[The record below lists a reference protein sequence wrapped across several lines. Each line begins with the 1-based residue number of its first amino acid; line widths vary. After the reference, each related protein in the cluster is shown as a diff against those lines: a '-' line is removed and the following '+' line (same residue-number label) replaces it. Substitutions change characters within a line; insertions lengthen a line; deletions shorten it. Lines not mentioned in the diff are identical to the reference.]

1 MVVTRHQNQQA
12 VPQDTSVLCPAPQV
26 CGQASHCTKEGV
38 TDRRDLITRLVD
50 WPCQTSKPWG
60 KACLSHGA
68 HPPKIATRFPL
79 FVIPASVRQLVWSRI
94 QQNSWVHCTGAP
106 RHSSLVLMTSLHYL
120 SPQPLC
126 IDLPGLGSS
135 KP

>member
-12 VPQDTSVLCPAPQV
+12 VPQDTSALCPAPQG

-38 TDRRDLITRLVD
+38 TDRRDLITELVD

-68 HPPKIATRFPL
+68 QPTSLATRFPL
-79 FVIPASVRQLVWSRI
+79 LVIPASVQKLVWPSI
-94 QQNSWVHCTGAP
+94 QQIPGSIT
-106 RHSSLVLMTSLHYL
+106 LV
-120 SPQPLC
+120 PQ
-126 IDLPGLGSS
+126 GTAYWF
-135 KP
+135 

>member
-1 MVVTRHQNQQA
+1 MQLEGCTLRNLVPCTLRLAAAGARQVNAQRLGQWMVVTRHQNQQA

-68 HPPKIATRFPL
+68 QPTNLATRFPL
-79 FVIPASVRQLVWSRI
+79 FVIPSSV
-94 QQNSWVHCTGAP
+94 
-106 RHSSLVLMTSLHYL
+106 
-120 SPQPLC
+120 
-126 IDLPGLGSS
+126 
-135 KP
+135 